1 MLKTTL
7 GGELKMSR
15 VAELREKAG
24 LTQRQLADSI
34 GVTESTIRN
43 LENNRNGINQLERF
57 IKLCSILNCEPRDI
71 IGYKSVE
78 KAKFSSKPK
87 SKEARSQ

>member
-1 MLKTTL
+1 M
-7 GGELKMSR
+7 GEIPVSR

-57 IKLCSILNCEPRDI
+57 IKLCSVLNCEPSDL

-78 KAKFSSKPK
+78 KG
-87 SKEARSQ
+87 EIL